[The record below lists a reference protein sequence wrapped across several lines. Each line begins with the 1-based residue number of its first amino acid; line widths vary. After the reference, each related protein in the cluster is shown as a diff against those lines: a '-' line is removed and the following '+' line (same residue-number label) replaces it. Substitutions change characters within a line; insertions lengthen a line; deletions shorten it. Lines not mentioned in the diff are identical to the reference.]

1 LREATPRFT
10 VPTSALIEQVSGK
23 RSETFPAI
31 VRIYNSPDTPNDCHE
46 NAWRC
51 DASWREKLPLITRG
65 HYRKVL
71 RAGITGDTPY

>member
-1 LREATPRFT
+1 
-10 VPTSALIEQVSGK
+10 
-23 RSETFPAI
+23 

-51 DASWREKLPLITRG
+51 DASWREKLPLITRR